1 MKNLLRNV
9 LKGRA
14 NRQYRKRGYH
24 LFRAAF
30 SRDQIDTIADL
41 ANRLIVPYRGEI
53 LRQEGG
59 KLAANEF
66 FPDTQIIR
74 NSAFNPHLPLSEA
87 LEPLSAALRT
97 LITSPALAD
106 RLRTLDGAAHYTIQQ
121 TLLFFAAQTT
131 GLHLDSWSLDT
142 VPPGFSHT
150 VWIPLQNLDFRSG
163 VPSVIPWPRGKI
175 VTEQEL
181 GLADADMSFIDR
193 YERYHRALSERLL
206 DGSPEAVTPLMRKGD
221 FIVWSSLTP
230 HFTLPSLPFPTQRL
244 SLQVLIRPTSYRWGD
259 FTVQPAEHPVYRAM
273 RMTERFSFYVSEQ
286 ISRDFGIPSDPPGNH
301 VR

>member
-30 SRDQIDTIADL
+30 SPDQIDTIADL

-66 FPDTQIIR
+66 FPDTKIIR
-74 NSAFNPHLPLSEA
+74 NSVFNPHLPLSEA
-87 LEPLSAALRT
+87 LEPLSAALRA

-131 GLHLDSWSLDT
+131 GFTSTAGRWT
-142 VPPGFSHT
+142 PCPQVFPT
-150 VWIPLQNLDFRSG
+150 RSG
-163 VPSVIPWPRGKI
+163 YHCRTSTSDQVFRASFRG
-175 VTEQEL
+175 
-181 GLADADMSFIDR
+181 
-193 YERYHRALSERLL
+193 
-206 DGSPEAVTPLMRKGD
+206 
-221 FIVWSSLTP
+221 
-230 HFTLPSLPFPTQRL
+230 
-244 SLQVLIRPTSYRWGD
+244 
-259 FTVQPAEHPVYRAM
+259 
-273 RMTERFSFYVSEQ
+273 
-286 ISRDFGIPSDPPGNH
+286 PGAKS
-301 VR
+301 

>member
-14 NRQYRKRGYH
+14 NQQYQERGYH

-30 SRDQIDTIADL
+30 PRDQIDTIADL

-66 FPDTQIIR
+66 FPGTQIIR
-74 NSAFNPHLPLSEA
+74 NSAFNPHLSLSEA
-87 LEPLSAALRT
+87 LEPLSAALRA

-106 RLRTLDGAAHYTIQQ
+106 RLRKLDGAAHYTIQQ
-121 TLLFFAAQTT
+121 TLLFFAAQST

-142 VPPGFSHT
+142 VPRGFSHT

-181 GLADADMSFIDR
+181 GLEDTDMSFIDR

-206 DGSPEAVTPLMRKGD
+206 NDSPEAVTPLMRKGD

-230 HFTLPSLPFPTQRL
+230 HFTLPSLPFPTPRL
-244 SLQVLIRPTSYRWGD
+244 SLQILIRPTHYRWGD
-259 FTVQPAEHPVYRAM
+259 FTIQPAEHPVYRAM

-286 ISRDFGIPSDPPGNH
+286 ISQDFGIPTEPPGTH